1 MKKKYFGLELP
12 MLLIISVIIIFATKM
27 GILSQDLAGG
37 FALMLVIG
45 IIFYEIGERIPI
57 WNKYIGGGILLA
69 FLGTALLVHFNL
81 IPEDYVALINSVN
94 SKPMNFLNLFIIML
108 ITGSILGLNRD
119 LMLKSFAGYIPT
131 ILGGVIGA
139 AILGILGGF
148 IFGVS
153 PANTVLK
160 YVLPIM
166 GGGNGAGA
174 VPLSQIYERVT
185 GDASA
190 NYYGFAISILTIA
203 NIFAIVAGAIL
214 NNIGNSKPNLTGDK
228 STLLRDAS
236 EIISE
241 EDEADTVKISIIDY
255 CGAILLA
262 LTFYQLGKIFS
273 DLVWDKIVPSVPIHT
288 FAWMILFVAIA
299 NGTGIIPASLR
310 RAAKDVQKFF
320 TKNMILVIMVG
331 VGADTSLAKLLAAIT
346 PGNVVMALLIVIG
359 AIFGSA
365 IVGKMVGFYPIDAAV
380 TAGLCMANRGGSGD
394 LAVLGAADRM
404 GLISYAQLSSRLGGG
419 IILVIGSVL
428 FGLLM

>member
-1 MKKKYFGLELP
+1 MKKKYFGLNMP
-12 MLLIISVIIIFATKM
+12 LLIAVSLIVIFATKM
-27 GILSQDLAGG
+27 GILSTDLAGG

-57 WNKYIGGGILLA
+57 WNTYVGGGLLLA
-69 FLGTALLVHFNL
+69 FIGTAVLVYLNL
-81 IPEDYVALINSVN
+81 IPEEYIELMDNVT
-94 SKPMNFLNLFIIML
+94 SKPMNFLNVFIIML

-119 LMLKSFAGYIPT
+119 LMIKSFAGYLPT

-185 GDASA
+185 GDAAA

-203 NIFAIVAGAIL
+203 NIFAIIAGGFL
-214 NNIGNSKPNLTGDK
+214 NKMGESNPKLTGDK
-228 STLLRDAS
+228 VTLLRNAG
-236 EIISE
+236 EIVAK
-241 EDEADTVKISIIDY
+241 EDEADTVKLTLIDY

-273 DLVWDKIVPSVPIHT
+273 DLVWDKIVPTVPIHT
-288 FAWMILFVAIA
+288 FAWMILFVSLA
-299 NGTGIIPASLR
+299 NGLNIIPASLR
-310 RAAKDVQKFF
+310 RATKDVQKFF
-320 TKNMILVIMVG
+320 TKNMILIIMVG
-331 VGADTSLAKLLAAIT
+331 VGADTSLAELAAAIT
-346 PGNVVMALLIVIG
+346 LGNVVMAALIVIG
-359 AIFGSA
+359 AILGSA
-365 IVGKMVGFYPIDAAV
+365 LVGWLVGFYPVDAAV

-394 LAVLGAADRM
+394 LAVLGASDRM

-419 IILVIGSVL
+419 IILVIGSIL